1 MDKWTGMSISE
12 DKLNGLWCWFV
23 IAFKFLTETYPK
35 NQINH
40 LISIYHMTCSFLMG
54 AFKKC
59 SKTGKNA
66 IYMIK
71 APEAMSINTFSGRT
85 AWNWKILLWKLPIC
99 SNVKLGYWIIMCI
112 FKELWWYFLYA
123 DVSQHTVCPKW
134 NHGKKHSLLYT
145 VHGQKD
151 RCTDRWTHITIPCD
165 VPSKG
170 GWMKYRWE
178 WYNFRWMY
186 WHKWRP

>member
-66 IYMIK
+66 IYNYQSTWGNVNKYIQWSHCLELED
-71 APEAMSINTFSGRT
+71 PTL
-85 AWNWKILLWKLPIC
+85 KITHMLKYETWLLDH
-99 SNVKLGYWIIMCI
+99 Y
-112 FKELWWYFLYA
+112 
-123 DVSQHTVCPKW
+123 
-134 NHGKKHSLLYT
+134 
-145 VHGQKD
+145 VH
-151 RCTDRWTHITIPCD
+151 I
-165 VPSKG
+165 
-170 GWMKYRWE
+170 
-178 WYNFRWMY
+178 
-186 WHKWRP
+186 